1 MGAALSNSRAWDV
14 VADLSDHV
22 GHRMAGSP
30 NAEKGVEWA
39 LEWMRKNGFKNVH
52 KEPVPVPHWVRGEAS
67 FEVVDPAQ
75 TMHGVALGPSV
86 GTPAGGITAEVVEV
100 ADLEEMAKIGNRARG
115 KIVLYNKAMPR
126 HPHGE
131 GYGNVVSAR
140 HAGAIVAAK
149 AGAVAAL
156 IRSVGS
162 GEYRLAHTG
171 AMGYDDSTPKI
182 PFAAISAED
191 ADLLHR
197 LLAGGKPIKVRMKMT
212 CQKLPD
218 VESSNVVGDIPGRE
232 LPNEIVLLGA
242 HLDSWDL
249 GTGAIDDGAGVAIM
263 LEAARLIGAM
273 GGARRTVRV
282 VLFMNEEQGVSGGR
296 AYTERHRAEMDKH
309 VAALEADS
317 GGARPLG
324 FSLVGDEPAL
334 ATLRGITAPLA
345 TIKAQAVAAS
355 RFAGADITGLQIMGV
370 PCIGVSNDM
379 TNYFDWHHSAADTV
393 DKLDRED
400 LAISVAAVAVVA
412 QGLADAK
419 QTLPRTPA
427 ASRQLP
433 PWAR

>member
-1 MGAALSNSRAWDV
+1 MGAALSSSRAWDT

-22 GHRMAGSP
+22 GQRMAGSQA
-30 NAEKGVEWA
+30 AERGVEWA
-39 LEWMRKNGFKNVH
+39 VEWMKKNGFKNVH

-67 FEVVDPAQ
+67 FEVVDPSQA
-75 TMHGVALGPSV
+75 MHGVALGGSV
-86 GTPAGGITAEVVEV
+86 GTPAGGITAEVIEV
-100 ADLEEMAKIGNRARG
+100 ADLDEMGKIGNRARG
-115 KIVLYNKAMPR
+115 KIVLYNKAVPR

-149 AGAVAAL
+149 AGAVGAL

-171 AMGYDDSTPKI
+171 AMGYDDSVPKI

-232 LPNEIVLLGA
+232 LPNEVVLLGA

-249 GTGAIDDGAGVAIM
+249 GTGAIDDGAGCAIM
-263 LEAARLIGAM
+263 LEAARLIGAI

-296 AYTERHRAEMDKH
+296 AYAERHHAEMDKH
-309 VAALEADS
+309 VAAIEADS

-334 ATLRGITAPLA
+334 TMLRGITAPLA
-345 TIKAQAVAAS
+345 TLRAQTVAPS
-355 RFAGADITGLQIMGV
+355 RFAGADITGLQISGV
-370 PCIGVSNDM
+370 PCIGLSNDM

-393 DKLDRED
+393 DKLDREE
-400 LAISVAAVAVVA
+400 LAISVAATAVVA
-412 QGLADAK
+412 YGLAEGKA
-419 QTLPRTPA
+419 TLPRTPA
-427 ASRQLP
+427 AARQLP